1 MKRCVGEEETCIY
14 WQRLYPA
21 EEKQYQ
27 REGEAPHVSQ
37 EPGASQRPLAAQGS
51 GACLTSQKQVKR
63 EAQKNDR
70 SKKARSTGTK
80 E

>member
-1 MKRCVGEEETCIY
+1 MCQHVAQSRVLIKDGGCAGMKRCVGEEETCIY

-37 EPGASQRPLAAQGS
+37 EPGASPAPSRCAGYL
-51 GACLTSQKQVKR
+51 VVR
-63 EAQKNDR
+63 V
-70 SKKARSTGTK
+70 
-80 E
+80 